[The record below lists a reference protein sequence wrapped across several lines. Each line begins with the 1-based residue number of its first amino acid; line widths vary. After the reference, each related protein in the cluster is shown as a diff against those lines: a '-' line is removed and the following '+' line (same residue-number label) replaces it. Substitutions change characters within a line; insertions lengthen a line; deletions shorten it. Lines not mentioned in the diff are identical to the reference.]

1 MPEGKD
7 KNIIDVPEGN
17 AEWALWKRIGAHLI
31 NASGTFLWLIV
42 TYILLVSFNASEGLV
57 ALRDAMMNITVPST
71 AYGILSLI
79 AGLSLITWWFPY
91 FSPRRI
97 MKEGQPVERAAC
109 LHFWGLI
116 AFAIAII
123 VAAGIK

>member
-1 MPEGKD
+1 MSD

-17 AEWALWKRIGAHLI
+17 GAWPWWKRIGAHVL
-31 NASGTFLWLIV
+31 NASGTLFWVAV
-42 TYILLVSFNASEGLV
+42 TYIMLITFQRNEQLVV
-57 ALRDAMMNITVPST
+57 LRDAMLNITVPST

-91 FSPRRI
+91 FNPRRI
-97 MKEGQPVERAAC
+97 MKEGQPAEKAAC
-109 LHFWGLI
+109 LQFWGLV